1 MGWKVKRTLLLMEV
15 QHGQKYRQCHRLL
28 CLVALPVFHQAPVS
42 IAWQLELME
51 AAVIQNTLLLMEV

>member
-1 MGWKVKRTLLLMEV
+1 MEV

-28 CLVALPVFHQAPVS
+28 MLVALPVFHQAPVS